1 MSEKQNRGIG
11 DMSKYDA
18 MTTEELEEILR
29 LDAQTLEEQES
40 DTDKILCIMEV
51 LAQRKRNSENPG
63 KTAQQAWESFEE
75 NYFPLE
81 EENLICVAQTERL
94 AKPSR
99 YWLRRM
105 IAVAAVLVILVGIP
119 LTASAFGWGDIWTAV
134 AKWAKETFSFVVN
147 DTPEDTEP
155 ATDDAQQ
162 YTSLQEVLAETDQ
175 ATDFVP
181 TWIPDGYILKDIT
194 VDENPMQKVYIA
206 MYRNADAFIM
216 ITVESYMEF
225 DPEKVEVNDDILE
238 VYEASGAEYYIFSNN
253 QQLSAAWIKDS
264 YECYIS
270 GNMTIE
276 EIKMMIDSIG
286 KG

>member
-11 DMSKYDA
+11 NMSKYDA

-29 LDAQTLEEQES
+29 LDAQALEEQES
-40 DTDKILCIMEV
+40 DTDKILYIMEV

-75 NYFPLE
+75 NYLPQE
-81 EENLICVAQTERL
+81 EDNLICITQTERS

-119 LTASAFGWGDIWTAV
+119 LTASAFGWGDIWNAV
-134 AKWAKETFSFVVN
+134 AKWAKETFSFVAN

-155 ATDDAQQ
+155 ATDDIQK
-162 YTSLQEVLAETDQ
+162 YTSLQELLAETKRV
-175 ATDFVP
+175 TGLVP
-181 TWIPDGYILKDIT
+181 TWIPDGYELADIRL
-194 VDENPMQKVYIA
+194 DENPMQKVYVA
-206 MYRNADAFIM
+206 MYCNADAFIM
-216 ITVESYMEF
+216 ITVKSYMEF
-225 DPEKVEVNDDILE
+225 DPEKVEVNEDILE
-238 VYEASGAEYYIFSNN
+238 VYEASGVEYYMFSNN

>member
-1 MSEKQNRGIG
+1 
-11 DMSKYDA
+11 

-40 DTDKILCIMEV
+40 DTDKILYIMEV

-119 LTASAFGWGDIWTAV
+119 LTASAFGWEDIWNAV
-134 AKWAKETFSFVVN
+134 AKWAKETFSFVAT
-147 DTPEDTEP
+147 DTAVDTEP
-155 ATDDAQQ
+155 VTDDAQQ
-162 YTSLQEVLAETDQ
+162 YTSLQEILAETDQ

-181 TWIPDGYILKDIT
+181 TWIPDGYVLKDIT
-194 VDENPMQKVYIA
+194 VDENPVQKIYIA
-206 MYRNADAFIM
+206 IYPNGENVIM
-216 ITVESYMEF
+216 ITVRSYLDS
-225 DPEKVEVNDDILE
+225 DPEKIEVNQDLLE
-238 VYEASGAEYYIFSNN
+238 IYETSGVEYYIFSNN
-253 QQLSAAWIKDS
+253 QQLRAAWIKDS
-264 YECYIS
+264 YECIIS
-270 GNMTIE
+270 GNLTIE
-276 EIKMMIDSIG
+276 EIKTMIDSIG